1 MLNALIFSLAITL
14 LVVAVAIRKWSR
26 IRSAWAR
33 AQAFRADLAAREVD
47 RERAAEVLR
56 VLRACFHGL
65 AVLALLVVGVFAY
78 RWPEAKAQA
87 LRLRYQRMVVVQRLN
102 IRLWQEGRGQ
112 LLAVVAKINEDP
124 ALTPGE
130 KYDELSGIE
139 PVYMAITSRLR
150 RSGLILGQLIASEKT
165 VPERIWPWTP
175 VADPETTITARAGAT
190 PEEIEPYVERRLV
203 QASIAQ
209 RWIDLVAVTSQ
220 PGSEPL
226 PSPSEWEGQ

>member
-14 LVVAVAIRKWSR
+14 LVVAVAIRKWSQ
-26 IRSAWAR
+26 ISSAWAR
-33 AQAFRADLAAREVD
+33 VQVFRADLAAREVD
-47 RERAAEVLR
+47 RERAAEVLW

-65 AVLALLVVGVFAY
+65 AVLALLVVGIFVY

-87 LRLRYQRMVVVQRLN
+87 LRLRYQRMIVTQRLN
-102 IRLWQEGRGQ
+102 VRLWQEGHGQ
-112 LLAVVAKINEDP
+112 LLAVVAKIEDDP
-124 ALTPGE
+124 ALTSAE

-139 PVYMAITSRLR
+139 PVFLAISARLR
-150 RSGLILGQLIASEKT
+150 RSGITLGQLLASEKT

-190 PEEIEPYVERRLV
+190 PEEIEPYIERRLV

-209 RWIDLVAVTSQ
+209 RWIDLVAATSQ
-220 PGSEPL
+220 PGADPL
-226 PSPSEWEGQ
+226 PPPTEWENL